1 MIGTWWVSQP
11 FGNFRWWN
19 RSLGTIFFSRI
30 IFLKLP
36 KSWYIFVRS
45 ISNRF
50 DTRKLDRCTD
60 TPKTFVLQSVDV
72 DSMGT
77 TGESVVLQTTYFRY
91 FQSTSTPPTE
101 LWRCCSMFFF
111 RIFRCWNRN
120 EFGGSTNNLRFSI
133 LPSTLT
139 PPRLVVDVVIKTHS
153 DSFRKAQSAINRHSC
168 YPGHFLPRKR
178 VTILAYADSATIPF
192 LQSLETNTWLLGV
205 AAAAWKLSLVEALWW
220 RCWRIDGECWFSQNL
235 NIHESRRVELLFL
248 VGKNL

>member
-1 MIGTWWVSQP
+1 VVGIST
-11 FGNFRWWN
+11 FRKLPVVESKS
-19 RSLGTIFFSRI
+19 RDDFFSRI

-101 LWRCCSMFFF
+101 VWRCCSMFFF

-168 YPGHFLPRKR
+168 YPGHFLPRTR

>member
-1 MIGTWWVSQP
+1 MGIST
-11 FGNFRWWN
+11 FRKLPVVESKS
-19 RSLGTIFFSRI
+19 RDDFFSRI

-36 KSWYIFVRS
+36 KSWYVFVRS

-50 DTRKLDRCTD
+50 DTKKLDRCTD
-60 TPKTFVLQSVDV
+60 TPKTFVLPSVDV
-72 DSMGT
+72 DSMET

-168 YPGHFLPRKR
+168 YPGHFLPTKR

-192 LQSLETNTWLLGV
+192 FAKPRNEYLIVGSCCRCLKIISCRSFVMTMLAYRWRM
-205 AAAAWKLSLVEALWW
+205 LVFPKFKYP
-220 RCWRIDGECWFSQNL
+220 R
-235 NIHESRRVELLFL
+235 
-248 VGKNL
+248 K